1 MKDKKLTQ
9 RMWDVLTQWI
19 GDTIVVDEYRVSI
32 RRGSR
37 NSTVIWVSID
47 FRGSHYA
54 QIGLESKDIGTTRI
68 PIEIADL
75 LRKAFELK
83 VNGGIYLSNPCAEI
97 PLMSTTTEA
106 DVKTNS
112 SGINGY
118 HYDDHF
124 IPPDDAIA
132 PTGPW

>member
-19 GDTIVVDEYRVSI
+19 GDTIVVDEYTISI

-47 FRGSHYA
+47 YRGRYHS
-54 QIGLESKDIGTTRI
+54 QIGLESKDIGTFRLNNQI
-68 PIEIADL
+68 AEI

-83 VNGGIYLSNPCAEI
+83 VNGGSYLNSNPCAEI

-106 DVKTNS
+106 ETNCNS
-112 SGINGY
+112 INGY
-118 HYDDHF
+118 HYDEHF
-124 IPPDDAIA
+124 IPPDDAIV
-132 PTGPW
+132 PSGPW